1 MTIGETD
8 LAVTLP
14 ADISP
19 TRNVIN
25 ARQWVIHELYNPS
38 TYANDIALVY
48 LPLNTYYSSNTEIG
62 YFYMNDP
69 TVLSIFNTF
78 HLNQAAVVAGWG
90 SIGYNGA
97 LATKLQYANLRIIDT
112 TTCANTFSVPVT
124 TKQVC
129 AVSSSTSPLQVI
141 SGYF

>member
-1 MTIGETD
+1 
-8 LAVTLP
+8 
-14 ADISP
+14 
-19 TRNVIN
+19 
-25 ARQWVIHELYNPS
+25 
-38 TYANDIALVY
+38 
-48 LPLNTYYSSNTEIG
+48 
-62 YFYMNDP
+62 MNDP

-129 AVSSSTSPLQVI
+129 AVSSSTSPL
-141 SGYF
+141 